1 MKRAFVFLDLDDTIL
16 DFHKAERNS
25 LRRTME
31 ELGYCPTPE
40 QLDRYSVIN
49 IGQWEKLEQGLLTR
63 DEVLVSRYEL
73 WLRELGLDFSASE
86 VTTRYEGHL
95 HEGYWLVPG
104 AAALLE
110 RLQDEYALY
119 VASNGVG
126 AVQASRISGAGI
138 RSFFDGI
145 FISEELSAN
154 KPDPGFF
161 RACFARIPGFDPK
174 RAIMVG
180 DSLTS
185 DILGGIN
192 AGIATCWFNP
202 KQKKARPDIRAD
214 YEIRSLDEL
223 PGLLDRLF

>member
-1 MKRAFVFLDLDDTIL
+1 MP
-16 DFHKAERNS
+16 H
-25 LRRTME
+25 
-31 ELGYCPTPE
+31 
-40 QLDRYSVIN
+40 
-49 IGQWEKLEQGLLTR
+49 WTR
-63 DEVLVSRYEL
+63 
-73 WLRELGLDFSASE
+73 SAG
-86 VTTRYEGHL
+86 TWKG
-95 HEGYWLVPG
+95 
-104 AAALLE
+104 
-110 RLQDEYALY
+110 
-119 VASNGVG
+119 
-126 AVQASRISGAGI
+126 SRISGAGI

-145 FISEELSAN
+145 FISEELGAN
-154 KPDPGFF
+154 KPDPAFF